1 MVMIMSDPGVDSIV
15 VSGFVVLLVEFDKY
29 WVRSKSKKWS
39 GDETHW
45 LVSSGGM
52 WDDDNDETWEGEHEL
67 GDVEEAA
74 DAVASRVD
82 QHNQNQDAVGY
93 FH

>member
-1 MVMIMSDPGVDSIV
+1 MPAEGRPWPS
-15 VSGFVVLLVEFDKY
+15 
-29 WVRSKSKKWS
+29 
-39 GDETHW
+39 
-45 LVSSGGM
+45 
-52 WDDDNDETWEGEHEL
+52 DDNDETWEGEHEL

-82 QHNQNQDAVGY
+82 QHNQNQDAVDY